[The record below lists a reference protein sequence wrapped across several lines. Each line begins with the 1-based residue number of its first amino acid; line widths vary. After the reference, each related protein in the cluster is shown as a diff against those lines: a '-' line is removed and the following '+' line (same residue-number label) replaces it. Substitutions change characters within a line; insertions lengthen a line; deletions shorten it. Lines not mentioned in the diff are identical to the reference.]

1 MRRRDLD
8 YVVIAGMTLV
18 AVYATVSG
26 FVADLFGF
34 PQFLLHAYAG
44 YAWAILGIVHIA
56 LNWRRITAYVRSRLG
71 QRRSRQV
78 ETSGDPSADSSSVD
92 GSSKRRK
99 FLVAALSALGGFL
112 VGWLVP
118 QDGGPG
124 ADDQGQRY
132 HEWSKPGVSDLGA
145 VVRDWGDRP
154 EPYKTYPDAPRLA
167 LPEPSTGQE
176 MSVAVAIAAR
186 RSQRDYTSGSLSQEA
201 LSQLLHAASGIT
213 APDRGFRAA
222 PSAGALYPIETYAVV
237 RDVTGLEPG
246 VYHYAVQEHALEQ
259 LQAGDVGRRLTV
271 AGLGQEMLGQAQVTL
286 VLSAIF
292 QRTRWRYRQRAYRY
306 VLMEA
311 GHIGQNVYLA
321 ATAMGLG
328 TCAIGAFLDQELNA
342 LIGVDGQEEAA
353 LYMFTV
359 GRVD

>member
-1 MRRRDLD
+1 VD
-8 YVVIAGMTLV
+8 YIVIAGMTLA

-26 FVADLFGF
+26 LIADLFGF

-44 YAWAILGIVHIA
+44 YAWAALGIVHIA

-71 QRRSRQV
+71 QRRARRT
-78 ETSGDPSADSSSVD
+78 ETSDEESA
-92 GSSKRRK
+92 GGLSKRRQ

-118 QDGGPG
+118 RDGGPG
-124 ADDQGQRY
+124 ADDLGQRY

-145 VVRDWGDRP
+145 VVRDWGSRP
-154 EPYKTYPDAPRLA
+154 EPYKTYPDAPRRA
-167 LPEPSTGQE
+167 LPEPSTGEE
-176 MSVAVAIAAR
+176 MSVAVAIEAR
-186 RSQRDYTSGSLSQEA
+186 RSKRDYTSGSLSQEA

-213 APDRGFRAA
+213 APTRGFRAA

-237 RDVTGLEPG
+237 RDVTGLGPG
-246 VYHYAVQEHALEQ
+246 VYHYAVWEHALEELHQ
-259 LQAGDVGRRLTV
+259 GDVSGRLMV
-271 AGLGQEMLGQAQVTL
+271 AGLGQEMVGQAQVTL

-306 VLMEA
+306 VLMET

-328 TCAIGAFLDQELNA
+328 ACAVGAFLDQELNA
-342 LIGVDGQEEAA
+342 LIGLDGQQEAA

-359 GRVD
+359 GKDVG